1 VKLGRRRLPFLFLC
15 FYCINKPMKK
25 LNVLGIIGARAGSK
39 SLPHK
44 NIKPLFGKPLFAWIA
59 DAAKKSK
66 YVTRLIMS
74 TDSPEYAALAREH
87 GVETPFLR
95 PPELSSDSVPDW
107 DYLHHAATW
116 LHTNEGWKADI
127 ILRLPPTTPL
137 CLSEHI
143 DACVEL
149 LMNDPEADSS
159 RTVVKAGKHPYKL
172 WRSNGTYLEPFLSE
186 KYTGFKDAHNMPR
199 QSFPEAYSHVDV
211 IALRWKTL
219 VDDKAMA
226 GEKIRFYPIAKENS
240 IDVDTEVD
248 FLLAE
253 ILLKRRLGL

>member
-1 VKLGRRRLPFLFLC
+1 MSETTRYIAKVFMSNFKILG
-15 FYCINKPMKK
+15 
-25 LNVLGIIGARAGSK
+25 VIGARSGSK

-44 NIKPLFGKPLFAWIA
+44 NIKPLYGKPLFAWIA

-74 TDSPEYAALAREH
+74 TDSPEYAKLAREH

-95 PPELSSDSVPDW
+95 PTELSGDQVPDW
-107 DYLHHAATW
+107 DYLNHAATW
-116 LHTNEGWKADI
+116 LRDNENWKADI

-137 CLSEHI
+137 CLPEHI
-143 DACVEL
+143 DGCVEL
-149 LMNDPEADSS
+149 LLNDLQADSS

-172 WRSNGTYLEPFLSE
+172 WRSNGTYLEPFLSKE
-186 KYTGFKDAHNMPR
+186 YTGLKDAHNLPR

-219 VDDKAMA
+219 VDEKGMA
-226 GEKIRFYPIAKENS
+226 GKKIRFYPIKKENAVD
-240 IDVDTEVD
+240 IDTEID
-248 FLLAE
+248 FLVAE
-253 ILLKRRLGL
+253 LLLKRRPR

>member
-1 VKLGRRRLPFLFLC
+1 
-15 FYCINKPMKK
+15 M
-25 LNVLGIIGARAGSK
+25 NVLGIIGARSGSK

-59 DAAKKSK
+59 EAARKSK

-74 TDSPEYAALAREH
+74 TDSAEYARIANEH
-87 GVETPFLR
+87 DVETPFLR
-95 PPELSSDSVPDW
+95 PAELSTDKVPDW

-116 LHTNEGWKADI
+116 LHENEDWKADI

-137 CLSEHI
+137 CLPEHI
-143 DACVEL
+143 DGCVEL
-149 LMNDPEADSS
+149 LLNDAEADSS
-159 RTVVKAGKHPYKL
+159 RTVVTAGKHPYKL
-172 WRSNGTYLEPFLSE
+172 WRSDGEYLQPFLSE
-186 KYTGFKDAHNMPR
+186 EYTGLKDAHNLPR

-226 GEKIRFYPIAKENS
+226 GEKIRFYPIKKENS
-240 IDVDTEVD
+240 IDVDTETD

-253 ILLKRRLGL
+253 LLLKKRFG

>member
-1 VKLGRRRLPFLFLC
+1 
-15 FYCINKPMKK
+15 MKK
-25 LNVLGIIGARAGSK
+25 PNVLGIIGARSGSK

-44 NIKPLFGKPLFAWIA
+44 NIKLLFGKPLFAWMA
-59 DAAKKSK
+59 NAAKKSK
-66 YVTRLIMS
+66 YMTRLIMS
-74 TDSPEYAALAREH
+74 TDSPEYASLAREH
-87 GVETPFLR
+87 TVETPFLR
-95 PPELSSDSVPDW
+95 PQELSGGMVPDW
-107 DYLHHAATW
+107 DYLNHAALW
-116 LHTNEGWKADI
+116 LYKNEGWKADI

-137 CLSEHI
+137 CLPEHI
-143 DACVEL
+143 DGCVEL
-149 LMNDPEADSS
+149 LMRDAEADSS

-172 WRSNGTYLEPFLSE
+172 WRSDGEYLQPFLSE
-186 KYTGFKDAHNMPR
+186 EYTGLKDAHNMPR

-226 GEKIRFYPIAKENS
+226 GKKIRFYQIEKENS

-253 ILLKRRLGL
+253 ILLKRRFES